1 MKTFFHTAATLALVA
16 GTAIGPATAA
26 PLAAAA
32 NANTDCLPGTT
43 AAAPK
48 ACSLPAYQWKV
59 AAAYNSRGFAGQP
72 SPIMGIPGEGQ
83 APATSHYGQ

>member
-1 MKTFFHTAATLALVA
+1 MKTFLHTVMTLAVVA
-16 GTAIGPATAA
+16 GTAVSPATAA

-32 NANTDCLPGTT
+32 NANTDCLPGMTT
-43 AAAPK
+43 AAPG
-48 ACSLPAYQWKV
+48 ACSLPGYQWKM
-59 AAAYNSRGFAGQP
+59 AAAHNSRGFAGQP